1 MKIGILVCFLLAA
14 VVGSEHAAA
23 GVIRPDREKTHKV
36 ERFVRE
42 RLGKGKPA
50 PFSFLYDGKP
60 SVSFLHFWTFTE
72 EQRKI
77 DENRTERILSYTDP
91 RTGLAIRLI
100 VTVYSDYPAVEWVVK
115 FKNTSSLN
123 TPIIAAVKAVDAEF
137 THMNQGDFVLHRAQG
152 SNAAADDFAPIDEPI
167 LPNRGIAFGPTE
179 GRSSGNG
186 AMPFFNI
193 EAAGEGMV
201 VAIGWSGKWEAKVQR
216 TWENA
221 LCLVAG
227 MEKTRFTLYPGEEIR
242 TPRIAL
248 LFWSD
253 SDRLTG
259 HNLFRRFVLSYHTP
273 QKAGKP
279 VLLPLASS
287 AGNGGPFP
295 CNENSCTTEAY
306 AIAMLQ
312 RYAQFGIAPEVWW
325 IDAGWYEGSEVTWAR
340 GVGNWVVNR
349 KNFPNGLRPVADA
362 AKKLG
367 MGFCLWFEPER
378 VYEGTR
384 LAREHPEW
392 LIRLPDIA
400 PNDSLFVDPA
410 RTYLLNLGNPDAR
423 RWLTDYV
430 SEMIDREGI
439 TVYRQDFNFD
449 PQEYWRAADPPDRQ
463 GISEIRHI
471 EGLYAYWDELRKRHP
486 DLLIDNCASGGRRL
500 DLETISRSVP
510 LWRTD
515 HPFTPNSQSHTYGI
529 HFYLPC
535 NGTGNIVA
543 DTYAFRS
550 SMSSALI
557 YNWNLLNDFPL
568 NRAMVLLAEY
578 KRVRPYFYGDYYP
591 LTGYSVA
598 DDVWMAYQF
607 HRPESGDG
615 MALAFRRGG
624 CPTAVCHVTLH
635 GLSPAAWYEIRF
647 EDYGLTKIESGKTLG
662 TQGVDIRIPEAG
674 GSLLI
679 TYKRIDPRQ
688 AGHP

>member
-1 MKIGILVCFLLAA
+1 MKIGILACFLLAA
-14 VVGSEHAAA
+14 VVGSGHVAA
-23 GVIRPDREKTHKV
+23 GVVRPDGEKNHGA

-42 RLGKGKPA
+42 CLGKGKTA
-50 PFSFLYDGKP
+50 PISFLYDGKP
-60 SVSFLHFWTFTE
+60 SASFLPLWTFAE
-72 EQRKI
+72 ERRRI

-100 VTVYSDYPAVEWVVK
+100 VTVYDDDPAVEWVVK
-115 FKNTSSLN
+115 FKNTSLVN
-123 TPIIAAVKAVDAEF
+123 TPIIEAVKAVDTEF
-137 THMNQGDFVLHRAQG
+137 TRLNRGDFFLHRALG
-152 SNAAADDFAPIDEPI
+152 SHAAANDFAPIDDPI
-167 LPNRGIAFGPTE
+167 LPGPGIAFGPTE

-201 VAIGWSGKWEAKVQR
+201 VAIGWSGKWEARVQK
-216 TWENA
+216 TAENA
-221 LCLVAG
+221 LRLAAG
-227 MEKTRFTLYPGEEIR
+227 MEKTRFTLYPGEEVR

-248 LFWSD
+248 LFWSGG
-253 SDRLTG
+253 DRMTG
-259 HNLFRRFVLSYHTP
+259 HNLFRRFVLRYHTP
-273 QKAGKP
+273 QRDGKP
-279 VLLPLASS
+279 VQLPLASPS
-287 AGNGGPFP
+287 GQGGPFP

-325 IDAGWYEGSEVTWAR
+325 IDAGWYEGSEVSWAR

-362 AKKLG
+362 AKKLD

-378 VYEGTR
+378 VFRGTR
-384 LAREHPEW
+384 LDREHPEW
-392 LIRLPDIA
+392 LIRLPSSPSTD
-400 PNDSLFVDPA
+400 NSLLD
-410 RTYLLNLGNPDAR
+410 LGNPAAR
-423 RWLTDYV
+423 RWLTEYI
-430 SEMIDREGI
+430 SGMIDREGI

-471 EGLYAYWDELRKRHP
+471 EGLYAFWDELRKRHP

-515 HPFTPNSQSHTYGI
+515 YPFTANSQSHTYGI
-529 HFYLPC
+529 HFYLPA
-535 NGTGNIVA
+535 NGTGNIAA

-568 NRAMVLLAEY
+568 NRAVILLAEY
-578 KRVRPYFYGDYYP
+578 KRLRPYFYGDYYP

-615 MALAFRRGG
+615 MVLAFRRGA

-635 GLSPAAWYEIRF
+635 GLSPAAPYEIRF
-647 EDYGLTKIESGKTLG
+647 EDYGLTTIEPGKTLG
-662 TQGVDIRIPEAG
+662 TRGMDIRIPEPG

-679 TYKRIDPRQ
+679 LYRQ
-688 AGHP
+688 LPSAQGRKK